1 MKVQPSVKK
10 RCKQC
15 NLIRR
20 NGVLYVYCKRTPRH
34 NQRQG

>member
-1 MKVQPSVKK
+1 
-10 RCKQC
+10 KQC

-20 NGVLYVYCKRTPRH
+20 GGVLYVYCKRTPRH